1 MRYLNIYYKGGQEYS
16 QRIAEKSLRRG
27 IEKND
32 NSFNM
37 CSNSYANNIL
47 LNNKGELEM
56 IEDVGSMS
64 AIRRGY
70 YDQIIYYY
78 ENMGKASVIS
88 GVKITDELVKTLE
101 RRYKQLGGNLVMLH
115 KEVGLPS
122 KNGIK
127 KQN

>member
-1 MRYLNIYYKGGQEYS
+1 
-16 QRIAEKSLRRG
+16 
-27 IEKND
+27 
-32 NSFNM
+32 
-37 CSNSYANNIL
+37 
-47 LNNKGELEM
+47 M
-56 IEDVGSMS
+56 IEDAGSMS
-64 AIRRGY
+64 SIRRGY